1 MTPIEKFKARFR
13 WAMALLFTALFLVFS
28 LSLMVLA
35 IYYLILAFG
44 SDDMISGIIRS
55 INISF
60 ISLATFELGIG
71 ISKEYSPRREQ
82 EDIFFVVRR
91 MVMRFVSVAC
101 IALVLE
107 GLVMVIK
114 YSQLDLAGNLSYP
127 VAILGAAGVLLLAL
141 GAFLALTRSDGHQT
155 DKTRWPGGRL
165 KGETAGA
172 SSAAFR
178 RDNCQGKRPQIDIH

>member
-1 MTPIEKFKARFR
+1 MIMTEMIKDRFR
-13 WAMALLFTALFLVFS
+13 LMMALLFAALFLTFS
-28 LSLMVLA
+28 ILLMALA
-35 IYYLILAFG
+35 VYYLIVAFK

-114 YSQLDLAGNLSYP
+114 YSQLELAGNLGYP
-127 VAILGAAGVLLLAL
+127 VAILGAAGILLVAL
-141 GAFLALTRSDGHQT
+141 GVFLTLTRKDGKQ
-155 DKTRWPGGRL
+155 R
-165 KGETAGA
+165 
-172 SSAAFR
+172 
-178 RDNCQGKRPQIDIH
+178 

>member
-1 MTPIEKFKARFR
+1 EYEGVTAIEKFKARFR
-13 WAMALLFTALFLVFS
+13 WAMALLFAALFLVFS
-28 LSLMVLA
+28 ISLMVLA

-141 GAFLALTRSDGHQT
+141 GAFLALTRSDGHQVVE
-155 DKTRWPGGRL
+155 KGGQD
-165 KGETAGA
+165 AG
-172 SSAAFR
+172 
-178 RDNCQGKRPQIDIH
+178 